1 MKIKMIKE
9 LSQKIHSIFA
19 TDQYCYLCQQDD
31 GTYRKK
37 YGSIT
42 PIIISQTIEK
52 SDSIAIYQ
60 KTSDSFLRWVCF
72 DFDVLKKHV
81 NADSFDDA
89 FDHLKDVIKS
99 FCTRLEN
106 LTIPYLIEYSG
117 NRGFHV
123 WVTFLD
129 PIPYSIGY
137 DILDSILNN
146 ANLSYDKDLIG
157 IDLYP
162 HSKIATD
169 GVGKGVKIP
178 LSLHKKSNRLSILL
192 ESKDAID
199 GSIVYTELNP
209 DLVKQQIQIL
219 DQYTPTTLGNI
230 EKSMGR
236 FFLSGDLNGEEYI
249 RIKSIK
255 ISAQGFDL
263 PDLFSL
269 WEKVAPLKYLKE
281 KLINDAELNNEERKL
296 LVGLI
301 GNIQLKDNPH
311 FSKNLLHEIFSKT
324 KNYNKTKTEI
334 AITSLS
340 SFNFPSQSQI
350 EKITGEKFDEI
361 YSAETIL
368 NLAIPNYISYKT
380 ADFEFCRNDV
390 EITRIAEVNYIFQN
404 DEVYSRKTLNKLE
417 TCSNDR
423 LLHDINHFMKSED
436 SLGCY
441 KHIRKEKEKDRILIS
456 LDPLERIFTSCAIKQ
471 LLYFYDFPF
480 SPNSF
485 GYQVNNGYR
494 NGYIFKPW
502 LYQWI
507 KFISNISSNLEDT
520 ENKKCYVVKTDI
532 QSFYDSISHDN
543 LKRLLLGKLNP
554 KIDSKVSR
562 LKNNKKDQYMR
573 LVTTIFNITK
583 KVMNSDRGLPQGPA
597 YARILAEIY
606 LDTIDQFFD
615 ERLINGELVFY
626 NRYVDDIF
634 FITDSEQK
642 AIETLSTLR
651 EILEIQDL
659 KINEEKTIVSRISNF
674 TEDFNKYR
682 SQSKYAVDKV
692 SKKFD
697 DATETEKEMALSE
710 FINLIQSDSCNDD
723 LAFIFSHLAGVDEIK
738 DFKKD
743 KVLPTLKSGVGRG
756 SLFKHLFQF
765 ILENRDLWGL
775 FEEIDSFTEL
785 QSEVLTS
792 TVLNYLEEPSS
803 QIDIN
808 LFLEQIMPKLSQTKL
823 VQENLVFFAILYD
836 AHIDFTD
843 VNPLIVA
850 ECIATIPDPEE
861 LFISPKVVK
870 YLNTTLNDIKCLA
883 DFTDYL
889 YPLCCCQQIE
899 AAEINSLSKTF
910 YAKIAEDYKLG
921 CLNVDYYRRMRV
933 STSVSKFYYLVCL
946 FSLSNENT
954 SELLLKEMWRLCINL
969 SDILDEDYRFQPSH
983 TWYDQLPKIGIDNNK
998 AFYILSSIL
1007 DGIIVRGPLDR
1018 NKIFEYY
1025 HSIVFIY
1032 IALKVKEIKGDQ
1044 ITDILERLSAKNS
1057 FYEWIVKRSGELFP
1071 NKSWFEKNLIKNEC
1085 IIIKNKN
1092 EILIRKPKRNF
1103 IDKSFESDEN
1113 DTYGQIITGY
1123 DADKMISFKD
1133 ALNGS
1138 SLLSKLQEIL
1148 SIIDYCIENQIR
1160 FPNLFSGG
1168 KLLNK
1173 EDLKPFSNE
1182 LFDLEYI
1189 LFETETKSIEIRKNN
1204 VNNFIKSFFQ
1214 IAFSDEQS
1222 HWMKYL
1228 NETYIEKV
1236 NSKKIDVL
1244 KFIRNTVHQLNEI
1257 TEVESYFY
1265 LDISIASAL
1274 YLSLLDYFY
1283 TLRIEMFVNQYYK
1296 FTADDSNR
1304 HIFCVDKT
1312 TIIDYSNPSSLLNTI
1327 QASIETVTKIVLP
1340 TSSLFLANDI
1350 EQYHLDLQKLSTMEG
1365 EDSPPL
1371 KLEEFQKCLVRV
1383 QVISQI
1389 VDIAGTEFKFSDI
1402 LILEVFS
1409 NSVLRFESKYITML
1423 NSSEHIYFYPT
1434 ENRVYLIV
1442 FPSAFSK
1449 MLISIK
1455 NRHEAIILKES
1466 EIKSYPDVI
1475 EQTDEIMKL
1484 YNFDNSIDIISQHK
1498 GVTIEVARATL
1509 IKWLKSIPKKY
1520 HNALTNLIAAHEVM
1534 KKGEINDFILKVKD
1548 FIGKGDSNPFLIKK
1562 IGDYN
1567 GTHRILFSNNELG
1580 RKVDELGP
1588 ETILDGA
1595 ERATIIVDNTISGSQ
1610 ITKALNYYINNKGR
1624 YEKYYEYDSKTAK
1637 RVANILGNLKTID
1650 LCVVFY
1656 TKKAKE
1662 KIIKFYKDALGKDIV
1677 INVIFGRDISENA
1690 YFDSTRRLGSRDKI
1704 ELLELFTNKSELVK
1718 LCENHLNLN
1727 SRIIKNLLT
1736 QTEKEILK
1744 RNLIARYQSMPK
1756 RSFEILYCGLKF
1768 NTECSPFTRIL
1779 ELYEKE

>member
-1 MKIKMIKE
+1 MIKE
-9 LSQKIHSIFA
+9 LSQKIHSVFA
-19 TDQYCYLCQQDD
+19 TDQYCYLSQQDD

-42 PIIISQTIEK
+42 PMIIRQAIEK
-52 SDSIAIYQ
+52 SGSIAIYQ
-60 KTSDSFLRWVCF
+60 KTSDSFLRWICF

-89 FDHLKDVIKS
+89 FDHLKKVIKS
-99 FCTRLEN
+99 FCTRLEH
-106 LTIPYLIEYSG
+106 LTIPYLLEYSG

-123 WVTFLD
+123 WVTFSD

-146 ANLSYDKDLIG
+146 ANLSYEKDLIG
-157 IDLYP
+157 IDLFP

-178 LSLHKKSNRLSILL
+178 LSLHKKSNCLSVLL
-192 ESKDAID
+192 ESKDAVD
-199 GSIVYTELNP
+199 GVIVHTELNS
-209 DLVKQQIQIL
+209 DLVKQQVQIL

-236 FFLSGDLNGEEYI
+236 FFLSGDLNDEEYV
-249 RIKSIK
+249 RIKYIK
-255 ISAQGFDL
+255 IKVQGFEL

-269 WEKVAPLKYLKE
+269 WEKVAPLNYIKE
-281 KLINDAELNNEERKL
+281 KLINDAELSNEERKL

-301 GNIQLKDNPH
+301 GNIQLKDHPQ
-311 FSKNLLHEIFSKT
+311 FSKKILHEIFSKT
-324 KNYNKTKTEI
+324 NNYNETKTEI

-350 EKITGEKFDEI
+350 ENITGEKFDEI
-361 YSAETIL
+361 YPVETIL
-368 NLAIPNYISYKT
+368 NLAIPNYVSYKA
-380 ADFEFCRNDV
+380 ADFEFCRSDV

-404 DEVYSRKTLNKLE
+404 DEVCSRKTLNKLE
-417 TCSNDR
+417 SCSNDR
-423 LLHDINHFMKSED
+423 LLHDINHFMESED
-436 SLGCY
+436 NLECY
-441 KHIRKEKEKDRILIS
+441 KHVRKEEEKDRILIS
-456 LDPLERIFTSCAIKQ
+456 LDPLERIFTSCVIKQ

-507 KFISNISSNLEDT
+507 KFVSNISSNIEDT
-520 ENKKCYVVKTDI
+520 ENKSCYVVKTDI

-562 LKNNKKDQYMR
+562 LKNHKKDQYMR
-573 LVTTIFNITK
+573 LVTSVFDITK

-615 ERLINGELVFY
+615 EKLFNGELIFY

-642 AIETLSTLR
+642 ARETLSTLR
-651 EILEIQDL
+651 KNLEIQDL
-659 KINEEKTIVSRISNF
+659 TINEEKTIISRISNF

-697 DATETEKEMALSE
+697 NATETEKEMALSE

-723 LAFIFSHLAGVDEIK
+723 LSFIFSHLAGVDEIK
-738 DFKKD
+738 EFKKD
-743 KVLPTLKSGVGRG
+743 KILPTLKSGVGRG

-765 ILENRDLWGL
+765 ILENRDLWGM
-775 FEEIDSFTEL
+775 FDEIDTFTEL

-792 TVLNYLEEPSS
+792 TILNFLEEPSS

-808 LFLEQIMPKLSQTKL
+808 SFLEKIIPKLSQTKL
-823 VQENLVFFAILYD
+823 VQENLVYFAILYD
-836 AHIDFTD
+836 AQIDFSE

-850 ECIATIPDPEE
+850 ECIAISPDPEG
-861 LFISPKVVK
+861 LFISPKIVK

-899 AAEINSLSKTF
+899 TTELNSLSKTF

-921 CLNVDYYRRMRV
+921 CLNTDYYYRMKV
-933 STSVSKFYYLVCL
+933 NTTVSKFYYLVCL
-946 FSLSNENT
+946 FSLSDENT

-969 SDILDEDYRFQPSH
+969 SDLLGRDSIFQPSH
-983 TWYDQLPKIGIDNNK
+983 SWYDQLPKIGIDNNK

-1032 IALKVKEIKGDQ
+1032 IALKVKEIEGDQ
-1044 ITDILERLSAKNS
+1044 ITDILERLSSKNS

-1071 NKSWFEKNLIKNEC
+1071 NKNWFEKNLIRNEC
-1085 IIIKNKN
+1085 IIIKNENK
-1092 EILIRKPKRNF
+1092 ILIRKPKKSF
-1103 IDKSFESDEN
+1103 LAKSFESDDN
-1113 DTYGQIITGY
+1113 DIYGQIIADY
-1123 DADKMISFKD
+1123 NVDKMISFKD

-1138 SLLSKLQEIL
+1138 SLLSKLQTIL

-1160 FPNLFSGG
+1160 SPNLFSVG

-1173 EDLKPFSNE
+1173 ENLKPFSNE
-1182 LFDLEYI
+1182 LFHLDYI
-1189 LFETETKSIEIRKNN
+1189 LFETETGSVENRKNN
-1204 VNNFIKSFFQ
+1204 VNNFIKYFFQ
-1214 IAFSDEQS
+1214 IAFSDDQS
-1222 HWMKYL
+1222 HWIKHL
-1228 NETYIEKV
+1228 NETYIEKLDS
-1236 NSKKIDVL
+1236 NKIDVL

-1265 LDISIASAL
+1265 LDISIAAAL
-1274 YLSLLDYFY
+1274 YLSLLDSFS
-1283 TLRIEMFVNQYYK
+1283 TLRIEMFVDQYYK
-1296 FTADDSNR
+1296 FAEDDSDR
-1304 HIFCVDKT
+1304 YIFCVDKT
-1312 TIIDYSNPSSLLNTI
+1312 TVIDNSNPSSLLNTI
-1327 QASIETVTKIVLP
+1327 QASIETVIKSVLP
-1340 TSSLFLANDI
+1340 SSSLFLANDI
-1350 EQYHLDLQKLSTMEG
+1350 ELYHLNLQKLSTLEG
-1365 EDSPPL
+1365 EESPPL
-1371 KLEEFQKCLVRV
+1371 KLEDFKKCLVRV

-1389 VDIAGTEFKFSDI
+1389 VDIAGTEFKFPDI
-1402 LILEVFS
+1402 FILDVVS
-1409 NSVLRFESKYITML
+1409 NSVNRFESKYITML

-1434 ENRVYLIV
+1434 ENRAYLVV

-1449 MLISIK
+1449 MFISIK
-1455 NRHEAIILKES
+1455 NRHEAIILES
-1466 EIKSYPDVI
+1466 SENKSYPDVI
-1475 EQTDEIMKL
+1475 EQTDEIIKL
-1484 YNFDNSIDIISQHK
+1484 SNFDNSVDIISQHK
-1498 GVTIEVARATL
+1498 GVESETARAML

-1520 HNALTNLIAAHEVM
+1520 HKALTNLIAAHEVM
-1534 KKGEINDFILKVKD
+1534 KKDEIDNFILKVKD
-1548 FIGKGDSNPFLIKK
+1548 LIDKGDSNPFLIKK

-1624 YEKYYEYDSKTAK
+1624 YEKYYEYDSVKADKVAK
-1637 RVANILGNLKTID
+1637 ILENLKTID
-1650 LCVVFY
+1650 LCVIFY
-1656 TKKAKE
+1656 TEKAKE
-1662 KIIKFYKDALGKDIV
+1662 RIIEFYKKALGKDIV

-1690 YFDSTRRLGSRDKI
+1690 YFKTTRRLGLRDKS
-1704 ELLELFTNKSELVK
+1704 ELLELFENKIELEK
-1718 LCENHLNLN
+1718 LCENHLNLHPN
-1727 SRIIKNLLT
+1727 ITRKLLT
-1736 QTEKEILK
+1736 QTEKDILK

-1756 RSFEILYCGLKF
+1756 RSFEILNCGLKF
-1768 NTECSPFTRIL
+1768 HTECSPFNRVL
-1779 ELYEKE
+1779 ELYEKERV